1 MNPSLSKREINRQ
14 RWRGH
19 FNAWKTS
26 NQSQKAFCNDYH
38 LGLASFQRWH
48 RIFKAEETEG
58 VTTHPAP
65 VSFLPVIVRE
75 AVPLSLT
82 ILIQDD
88 LRIQVP
94 PGFNPELLQQVVQ
107 VLQAS

>member
-14 RWRGH
+14 RWH
-19 FNAWKTS
+19 EHVKAWKTS
-26 NQSQKAFCNDYH
+26 NQSQKAFCDGHY

-48 RIFKAEETEG
+48 RIFKAEKADS
-58 VTTHPAP
+58 VTARPAP
-65 VSFLPVIVRE
+65 VSFLPVRVRE
-75 AVPLSLT
+75 TVPLSLT
-82 ILIQDD
+82 ILIRDD

-94 PGFNPELLQQVVQ
+94 PGFSRELLQQVIQ